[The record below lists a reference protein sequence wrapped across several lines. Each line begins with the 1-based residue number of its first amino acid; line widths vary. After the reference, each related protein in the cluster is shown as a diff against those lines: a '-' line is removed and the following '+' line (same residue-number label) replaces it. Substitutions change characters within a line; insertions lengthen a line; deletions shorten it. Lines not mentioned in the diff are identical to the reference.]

1 MSGVNVRY
9 TRIKNKRNIQWKLL
23 TEISLALKAP
33 TVGYLSIGNE
43 SVLNAADTTGTVVVP
58 LAGRFQC

>member
-1 MSGVNVRY
+1 MSDVNVGH
-9 TRIKNKRNIQWKLL
+9 TRIKNKRNIQCKLL

-33 TVGYLSIGNE
+33 TVGYLSIGSE
-43 SVLNAADTTGTVVVP
+43 SVLNPADTTGTEVVP